1 MRGRAARRTRG
12 FVLVNALVLVAALAG
27 IAVVLL
33 ARAEGAR
40 ARQAETQG
48 AAQVALYLDAF
59 EALGITLLAAD
70 RAGGVADHLGEAW
83 ARAGYDVP
91 LDRGRVAG
99 DIIDMQGRFNVNW
112 LANPN
117 SLWAL
122 ESFALLLDRL
132 ALPPALGDRVAGFL
146 SPNGPNDAGAY
157 ARQTPAI
164 APVGGPVLM
173 LDQLLVIP
181 GLRAEDFERLR
192 PYLTALPGDMKL
204 NVNTAPPEVLQSMIP
219 GLGPVTADRLM
230 QHRRTTPF
238 ASVEAFEQ
246 VAVQF
251 GATTQLTDEVLSR
264 LGIGS
269 TWFEMRISATLEG
282 SARNRLTVFERRP
295 LPAGL
300 RVAYRLDAAQ

>member
-1 MRGRAARRTRG
+1 MSARATRRTRG

-48 AAQVALYLDAF
+48 AAQIALYLDAF

-70 RAGGVADHLGEAW
+70 RQGGAADHLGEAW

-117 SLWAL
+117 NLWAL
-122 ESFALLLDRL
+122 ESFTLLLDRL
-132 ALPPALGDRVAGFL
+132 ALPPTLGDRIAGFL
-146 SPNGPNDAGAY
+146 SPNGPNNAGVY

-164 APVGGPVLM
+164 GPVGGPVLM

-181 GLRAEDFERLR
+181 GLTAGNFERLR
-192 PYLTALPGDMKL
+192 PFLTALPGDMKL
-204 NVNTAPPEVLQSMIP
+204 NVNTAPVEVLQSMIP
-219 GLGPVTADRLM
+219 GLASVTADRLM
-230 QHRRTTPF
+230 QYRRATPF
-238 ASVEAFEQ
+238 ESVEAFEQ

-251 GATTQLTDEVLSR
+251 GITNQLTDEVLNR
-264 LGIGS
+264 LSIGS
-269 TWFEMRISATLEG
+269 SWFETRISATLEG
-282 SARNRLTVFERRP
+282 SSRNRLTVFERQP
-295 LPAGL
+295 LPAGV